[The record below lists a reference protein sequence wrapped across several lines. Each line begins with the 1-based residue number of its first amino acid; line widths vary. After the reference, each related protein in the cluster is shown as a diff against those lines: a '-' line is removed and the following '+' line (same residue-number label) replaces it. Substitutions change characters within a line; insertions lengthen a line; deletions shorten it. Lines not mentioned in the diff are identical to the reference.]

1 MGSQS
6 QSSRKWLERQKKDV
20 YVQKAKQAG
29 YRSRAAFKLI
39 EIQEKHRVINP
50 GMRVLELGSAPG
62 SWTELMV
69 QWVKSK
75 GAVFA
80 VDLLDMAPINGV
92 EFCQCD
98 IETEEF
104 LNWCNQH
111 KADGFDMIVS
121 DMAPNMSGHQMTDQL
136 RSARLVEWVLETADS
151 NLKAGG
157 SVLVKVFHGSEFNQI
172 LKELRLAFKQ
182 VKVIKPEASRRASGE
197 VYLLAVGKK
206 ASGDSRGT
214 RRVDE

>member
-1 MGSQS
+1 MGNQS

-20 YVQKAKQAG
+20 YVQKAKDAG

-39 EIQEKHRVINP
+39 EIQEKYKIIGS

-62 SWTELMV
+62 SWTELLA
-69 QWVKSK
+69 QWVNFK

-80 VDLLDMAPINGV
+80 VDLLDMAPIDDV
-92 EFCQCD
+92 RFYQCD

-104 LNWCNQH
+104 LDWCNQH
-111 KADGFDMIVS
+111 KSDGFDVIVS

-136 RSARLVEWVLETADS
+136 RSGRLVELVIETAES
-151 NLKAGG
+151 YLKIGG

-172 LKELRLAFKQ
+172 LKELRLTYKQ

-197 VYLLAVGKK
+197 VYLLATGKK
-206 ASGDSRGT
+206 PVAIQGERG
-214 RRVDE
+214 E